1 MSQSMNPGTQGA
13 PKAAP
18 NVYTVLMLV
27 AIVAMAASTVVVLMD
42 LLSPT
47 GYGLQ
52 FGDLF
57 TDLPTKLVG
66 K

>member
-1 MSQSMNPGTQGA
+1 MNPGTPGA
-13 PKAAP
+13 PKPAP

-27 AIVAMAASTVVVLMD
+27 AIVAMTASLVVVLMD

-47 GYGLQ
+47 GYALQ

-57 TDLPTKLVG
+57 AELPKAIG